1 MIDETKFSPKR
12 LAWLCLGGLC
22 VVLGAIG
29 VIVPLLP
36 TTIFMII
43 AAYAFARSSPRLH
56 QWLMSHRVFGPLI
69 NDWNAHGVVSV
80 QAKWMSSLSM
90 ILVFALS
97 AYMGAPRWVLV
108 LQAIIL
114 AAVAIFLLTRPSKA
128 SRDLIAADKLEG

>member
-1 MIDETKFSPKR
+1 MAVQDETKFTPKR

-56 QWLMSHRVFGPLI
+56 HWLITHRI
-69 NDWNAHGVVSV
+69 NNWNEHGVISMR
-80 QAKWMSSLSM
+80 AKWMSSLSM
-90 ILVFALS
+90 ILVIGLS
-97 AYMGAPRWVLV
+97 VYFNAPRSVVIIQVIVLSCV
-108 LQAIIL
+108 
-114 AAVAIFLLTRPSKA
+114 AAP
-128 SRDLIAADKLEG
+128 E

>member
-1 MIDETKFSPKR
+1 MAVQDETKFTPKR

-56 QWLMSHRVFGPLI
+56 HWLITHRVFGPLI
-69 NDWNAHGVVSV
+69 NDWNEHGVISV
-80 QAKWMSSLSM
+80 RAKWMSSLSM
-90 ILVFALS
+90 LIVIGLS
-97 AYMGAPRWVLV
+97 VYFNAPRTIVIIQVIVLSC
-108 LQAIIL
+108 
-114 AAVAIFLLTRPSKA
+114 VALFLWTRPSNVRAKA
-128 SRDLIAADKLEG
+128 PE

>member
-1 MIDETKFSPKR
+1 MAVQDETKFTPKR

-56 QWLMSHRVFGPLI
+56 HWLITHRVFGPLI
-69 NDWNAHGVVSV
+69 NDWNEHGVISV
-80 QAKWMSSLSM
+80 RAKWMSGLSM
-90 ILVFALS
+90 LVVIGLS
-97 AYMGAPRWVLV
+97 VYFNAPRTIVIIQVIVLSC
-108 LQAIIL
+108 
-114 AAVAIFLLTRPSKA
+114 VALFLWTRPSNVK
-128 SRDLIAADKLEG
+128 G